1 MRMADKT
8 PESNLDPTGPTQNVG
23 EEVQPGVYQVLVD
36 HELDREGGMVKIL
49 QPRRKRKL
57 FKEW

>member
-1 MRMADKT
+1 MADT
-8 PESNLDPTGPTQNVG
+8 PPETTPAAAGKSDASTGEDIQA
-23 EEVQPGVYQVLVD
+23 GVYQVLVD
-36 HELDREGGMVKIL
+36 HELDREGGMVKIP